1 MPTVSSE
8 SVVPRGWRWLRSPAA
23 LALYM
28 VLLASALGWLQPLEL
43 RLLDLRA
50 ALTQHAVPTDVVLVE
65 IDERSLKALHSW
77 PWPRRYHAQL
87 LDILHAAGV
96 KDVFYDV
103 DFSSV
108 STHDDDKELSRAMAA
123 YPRDRLMLPA
133 FIQPRSN
140 LEKGRLVDSIP
151 LPELR
156 KSATLVSVNLHPDND
171 GHVRRIAAFWRI
183 GNKLV
188 RPAGLR
194 MADVRH
200 YTDAAVQIDYS
211 IQPDSIPRVSFVDVL
226 AGRYD
231 PDIFRNKHIVVG
243 ATAIELGDKLTVP
256 VYHTLPGPVVQ
267 ALAYLTIREG
277 GLSKLPHMANPL
289 ISVLIAL
296 FMGLVFKRANWYGAL
311 IWMSGMIITSF
322 MAALYAYHD
331 LHVIVA
337 TAPALTQ
344 GGLGYGLFL
353 MARLEQQHIRLIIQS
368 LDLRRKDTLM
378 SSVVNNSIDGI
389 LTVSESG
396 EIRSLNPACLRLFN
410 MSEQALIGCNISQLM
425 TDADASI
432 NTGTVQGG
440 IIGDDSVTAERQAK
454 RADGSCFPIE
464 LSVSRMALDGEILY
478 TVFVRDITERVRQR
492 ELLEY
497 QATHDALTGLGNR
510 YLLNRI
516 LKEQLSKD
524 YEESVFISLM
534 MLDLDRFKEI
544 NDTLGHGVGDQVL
557 VQIAERFV
565 ACAKQAM
572 VMARIGGDE
581 FAILLADQP
590 EMHASRQLAEALHEA
605 LEQPFVVNGMAL
617 EVDASIGIAHY
628 PAQAQD
634 AATLMK
640 HADAAMY
647 EAKRAGE
654 QLSIYETEY
663 TRKNTLRM
671 NISTGLRQ
679 AMSESQLT
687 MHYQP
692 KVALIERDAVDFEA
706 LLRWNHPQLGFIS
719 PEDIIDVAEN
729 TGLIWPLTE
738 WTLRRAIH
746 DTQAWRDMGYNVGTA
761 VNLSARLLQDMML
774 IERITSCIRD
784 CHAEPRWLTLEIT
797 ESAIMNDPERALKN
811 AMALCEHGIHL
822 SIDDFGTGYSSLS
835 YLRKL
840 PVKELKIDKS
850 FVMEMLNEGND
861 LLIVKSTI
869 ELAHNLGLKVV
880 AEGVENESILQ
891 ALSDLGC
898 DIAQGYYI
906 SRPIPFEKV
915 TEWLEIRAVTS
926 TEPTL
931 EVSWTT

>member
-1 MPTVSSE
+1 M
-8 SVVPRGWRWLRSPAA
+8 A
-23 LALYM
+23 LFAGAM
-28 VLLASALGWLQPLEL
+28 GWLQPLEL
-43 RLLDLRA
+43 RLIDLRA
-50 ALTQHAVPTDVVLVE
+50 ALTQHTVPSDVVLVE
-65 IDERSLKALHSW
+65 IDERSLKILHSW

-87 LDILHAAGV
+87 LDILRAAGV

-108 STHDDDKELSRAMAA
+108 STSDDDKQLARAMAA
-123 YPRDRLMLPA
+123 YPHERLMLPA

-140 LEKGRLVDSIP
+140 LEKGRLVGSIP
-151 LPELR
+151 LPQLR

-171 GHVRRIAAFWRI
+171 GLVRRITSSWHI

-188 RPAGLR
+188 QPAGLR
-194 MADVRH
+194 MADVSH
-200 YTDAAVQIDYS
+200 YRDAAVQIDYS
-211 IQPDSIPRVSFVDVL
+211 IQPDSIPRVSFADVL
-226 AGRYD
+226 SGSFN
-231 PDIFRNKHIVVG
+231 PDLFRNKHVIVG

-256 VYHTLPGPVVQ
+256 VYRSLPGPVVQ

-277 GLSKLPHMANPL
+277 GLSKTPYVANLL
-289 ISVLIAL
+289 ICVLIAS
-296 FMGLVFKRANWYGAL
+296 FMGLVFKRANWYGAM
-311 IWMSGMIITSF
+311 IWISGMVITLL
-322 MAALYAYHD
+322 AATIYAYRD

-337 TAPALTQ
+337 AAPALTQ
-344 GGLGYGLFL
+344 GTLGYGLFL

-368 LDLRRKDTLM
+368 FDLRRKDTLM

-389 LTVSESG
+389 FTVSEDG
-396 EIRSLNPACLRLFN
+396 EIKSLNPACLRLFN
-410 MSEQALIGCNISQLM
+410 MSEQALIGCNIQQLI
-425 TDADASI
+425 TDAGASI
-432 NTGTVQGG
+432 MAGVALDSATE
-440 IIGDDSVTAERQAK
+440 DDSVTVERQAK
-454 RADGSCFPIE
+454 RADGSRFPIE
-464 LSVSRMALDGEILY
+464 LSVSPMELDGERLY

-492 ELLEY
+492 EMLEY

-510 YLLNRI
+510 YLLNSI
-516 LKEQLSKD
+516 LKDQLRED
-524 YEESVFISLM
+524 DGEGVFISLM

-544 NDTLGHGVGDQVL
+544 NDSLGHGIGDQVL

-565 ACAKQAM
+565 ACTKQAM

-590 EMHASRQLAEALHEA
+590 DMRASRKLAETLQAS
-605 LEQPFVVNGMAL
+605 LEQPFVVSGMAL
-617 EVDASIGIAHY
+617 EIDASIGIAHY

-647 EAKRAGE
+647 EAKRAGA
-654 QLSIYETEY
+654 QLSIYEAEY

-692 KVALIERDAVDFEA
+692 KVGLTEPGVVGFEA

-746 DTQAWRDMGYNVGTA
+746 DTHAWREMGYNVGVA
-761 VNLSARLLQDMML
+761 VNLSARLLQDMLL
-774 IERITSCIRD
+774 IERITECIRD
-784 CHAEPRWLTLEIT
+784 SNAEPRWLTLEIT

-840 PVKELKIDKS
+840 PAKELKIDKS

-869 ELAHNLGLKVV
+869 ELAHNIGLKVV

-891 ALSDLGC
+891 ALNDLGC
-898 DIAQGYYI
+898 DIAQGYHI
-906 SRPIPFEKV
+906 SRPIPFERV
-915 TEWLEIRAVTS
+915 TEWLDNHAVISKEI
-926 TEPTL
+926 TL
-931 EVSWTT
+931 EET